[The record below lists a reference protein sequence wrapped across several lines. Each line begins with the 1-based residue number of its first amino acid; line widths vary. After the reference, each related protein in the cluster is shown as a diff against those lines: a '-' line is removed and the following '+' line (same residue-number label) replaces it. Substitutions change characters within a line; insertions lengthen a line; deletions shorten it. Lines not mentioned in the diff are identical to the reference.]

1 MKTQQLTLLEDPP
14 PAGAAPVWNTLD
26 EAQRAEIVTRIAR
39 LIAKAI
45 AQLED
50 PPHE

>member
-1 MKTQQLTLLEDPP
+1 MQPQQMTLLEDPP
-14 PAGAAPVWNTLD
+14 PAGTAPVWSMLD
-26 EAQRAEIVTRIAR
+26 EEQRTEIVARLAR

-50 PPHE
+50 KTHE

>member
-1 MKTQQLTLLEDPP
+1 MQPQQTILFEDPP
-14 PAGAAPVWNTLD
+14 PAGTAPVWNTLD
-26 EAQRAEIVTRIAR
+26 EEQRAEIVTRLAR

-50 PPHE
+50 KTHE